1 MSTCDCGQLGCPT
14 CEPPLIPG
22 CAPEPVQQPAGE
34 EQVWAQLIC
43 PVPVQALAALC
54 EIAPAGAVI
63 RPGGQTFHEGSFHN
77 VVEVVVQ

>member
-1 MSTCDCGQLGCPT
+1 MHEDWTEEQQQQQQQ
-14 CEPPLIPG
+14 
-22 CAPEPVQQPAGE
+22 QQPASE

-43 PVPVQALAALC
+43 PVPVKALAALA
-54 EIAPAGAVI
+54 EMAPEGAVI